1 MRRETRH
8 SDPEL
13 GYTWLESEG
22 EYYLRNPE
30 GDLRRISEDAFRLLS
45 ELADGSMVYDELPE
59 NARQIVD
66 VLRSEEYVGESDP
79 VVELVPPEDIA
90 LWPRILGFL
99 VLLGVGAFATLRAFP
114 RVYPV
119 DGLFTPARIVGFVAL
134 MLVSLVVHESGHYLA
149 ANRYLDPTV
158 RLGTV
163 NGVIPSAITD
173 TTDAW
178 MLPRNR
184 RLWITLAGP
193 FAQLVWTQAVIAVH
207 YLLFPESVLL
217 SLVIFMNVVNVVLV
231 FNPLIHGDGYWLVL
245 DTFGIVDLRTRGI
258 EDLRNWDFSPA
269 AAYVLLSYGFA
280 VGVVTIGLV
289 NVAAFFGIHV
299 PVPDSITVALSA

>member
-1 MRRETRH
+1 MRRETRQA
-8 SDPEL
+8 DPEL
-13 GYTWLESEG
+13 GYAWLESEG

-30 GDLRRISEDAFRLLS
+30 GDLRRVSNDAFRLLS
-45 ELADGSMVYDELPE
+45 ELAEGGMVYEELPE
-59 NARQIVD
+59 NAREIVD
-66 VLRSEEYVGESDP
+66 VLRDEGYVRNGDP
-79 VVELVPPEDIA
+79 VVELVPPEDVA
-90 LWPRILGFL
+90 LWPRVAGFL
-99 VLLGVGAFATLRAFP
+99 ALLGVGAVAAVQAFP

-119 DGLFTPARIVGFVAL
+119 DGLFTPARVVGFVAL

-193 FAQLVWTQAVIAVH
+193 FAQLVWTNALVAVH

-217 SLVIFMNVVNVVLV
+217 SLVVVMNVVNVVLV

-258 EDLRNWDFSPA
+258 EDLREREFSAA

-280 VGVVTIGLV
+280 VAVVTIGLV
-289 NVAAFFGIHV
+289 NVAAFFGVHV
-299 PVPDSITVALSA
+299 PVPDLVAVAVPV